1 MASPSE
7 IARRYFAALGARDLD
22 AAVACWAP
30 DAVDRLVGAQELIAP
45 DGIRRYFGA
54 LFAAFP
60 DFELEVL
67 EVTAGR
73 GRAAVRWRA
82 HGTFAGPGDFQ
93 GFVANGATMTLE
105 GCDVVT
111 VRDDLIQHN
120 DAYLDSGDVARQLG
134 LLPAAGSRA
143 EARLTKL
150 ANARTQVLAKINGVD
165 TEPIADRVF
174 VVRGG
179 FPIKTMNVYLIEDG
193 DGVVVFDAG
202 TKAMGRALRVACARL
217 GGAKRLVLSHADAD
231 HRGGAPAL
239 GAPVYCHPAERAAA
253 ESPDPWRDYWDLEK
267 LDPYGRVLLR
277 RLLPSWD
284 GGAVAV
290 QGTVTDA
297 DEIAGFRVVDL
308 PGHAPGLIGLFR
320 DSDRLALVSDC
331 VYTIDPQTGRN
342 RPVHLPPPAF
352 DADVEQARASIRKL
366 AELEPWAVWAGHG
379 EPVTGDVSGQ
389 LRAAA
394 AASP

>member
-1 MASPSE
+1 MA
-7 IARRYFAALGARDLD
+7 L
-22 AAVACWAP
+22 
-30 DAVDRLVGAQELIAP
+30 
-45 DGIRRYFGA
+45 
-54 LFAAFP
+54 
-60 DFELEVL
+60 
-67 EVTAGR
+67 
-73 GRAAVRWRA
+73 
-82 HGTFAGPGDFQ
+82 
-93 GFVANGATMTLE
+93 
-105 GCDVVT
+105 
-111 VRDDLIQHN
+111 
-120 DAYLDSGDVARQLG
+120 SGV
-134 LLPAAGSRA
+134 
-143 EARLTKL
+143 
-150 ANARTQVLAKINGVD
+150 
-165 TEPIADRVF
+165 
-174 VVRGG
+174 
-179 FPIKTMNVYLIEDG
+179 
-193 DGVVVFDAG
+193 
-202 TKAMGRALRVACARL
+202 
-217 GGAKRLVLSHADAD
+217 VLSHADAD

-366 AELEPWAVWAGHG
+366 AELEPSAVWAGHG

>member
-30 DAVDRLVGAQELIAP
+30 GAVDRLVGAQELIAP

-93 GFVANGATMTLE
+93 GFVANGAAMTLE

-217 GGAKRLVLSHADAD
+217 GGAKRRRPQPRRRRPPGRCARARRAGLLPSGRAC
-231 HRGGAPAL
+231 GGRVARPMARLL
-239 GAPVYCHPAERAAA
+239 GPREARSLRPRAAA
-253 ESPDPWRDYWDLEK
+253 QVAAK
-267 LDPYGRVLLR
+267 LGRR
-277 RLLPSWD
+277 R
-284 GGAVAV
+284 
-290 QGTVTDA
+290 
-297 DEIAGFRVVDL
+297 
-308 PGHAPGLIGLFR
+308 
-320 DSDRLALVSDC
+320 
-331 VYTIDPQTGRN
+331 GR
-342 RPVHLPPPAF
+342 R
-352 DADVEQARASIRKL
+352 
-366 AELEPWAVWAGHG
+366 AGHG
-379 EPVTGDVSGQ
+379 HRWQT
-389 LRAAA
+389 R
-394 AASP
+394 SPAFAWSICPDTRPG